1 MASLDI
7 PARDPYSKDNVVEF
21 KRASGMDMVTSIGK
35 LGTFVIK
42 ETQSEFASGNQ
53 PHHHRLPFISP
64 SEWWTVHHLADVS
77 DWRATALQEVPESS
91 ILGRWTG
98 PTGGGGGL
106 NVRQGGG
113 GLNAQ
118 KGDKGMLGKNAYDES
133 GHLIGT
139 VVGVDTLRLYVRDED
154 AQYEWIQIS
163 DVTLKGETA
172 KSKFKQQG
180 SCPVLRYKSYV

>member
-7 PARDPYSKDNVVEF
+7 PARDPYSKDSVVEF

-64 SEWWTVHHLADVS
+64 SEWWTVHHLADLS

-91 ILGRWTG
+91 ILRRWTG
-98 PTGGGGGL
+98 PTGGGEEL
-106 NVRQGGG
+106 NVQ
-113 GLNAQ
+113 Q
-118 KGDKGMLGKNAYDES
+118 GDKGMLGKNAYDES

-172 KSKFKQQG
+172 KSRFKQQG
-180 SCPVLRYKSYV
+180 ICPVLRYKSYV